1 MQECMLWKHPAN
13 KGLICF
19 HLLCSSMKQGPA
31 TDERLPAVW
40 DTMVTTGII
49 DKNSG
54 STNGTADMKLDLTQL
69 PLVSTESGEKVCN
82 TTGTQVE

>member
-1 MQECMLWKHPAN
+1 
-13 KGLICF
+13 
-19 HLLCSSMKQGPA
+19 MKQGPA

-40 DTMVTTGII
+40 DTMVTADI
-49 DKNSG
+49 DKNSS

-82 TTGTQVE
+82 TTDTQLITCL